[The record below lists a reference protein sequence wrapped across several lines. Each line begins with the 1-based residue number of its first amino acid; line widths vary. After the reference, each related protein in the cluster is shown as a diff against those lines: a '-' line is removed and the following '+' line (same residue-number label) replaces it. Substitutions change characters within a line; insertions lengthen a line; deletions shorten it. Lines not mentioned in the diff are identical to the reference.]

1 MAKKKEVNY
10 FDLFVDAIDC
20 SQRAAVMLR
29 EMLRENNIKID
40 DIMKLHGI
48 EHEGD
53 LIRHQIVS
61 ELSRAFITP
70 IEREDILELSRC
82 IDDLTDSIEDIA
94 TRIDMFNITSIRP
107 EAIEFINLIV
117 DAADATKEALVEF
130 KNFKKSKTI
139 NSMIINI
146 NKLEEDG
153 DKLYHDSVRRLFV
166 EEEGNIL
173 EIIRWREAFEIME
186 HCCDA
191 FEDVADIIESIIM
204 KNS

>member
-1 MAKKKEVNY
+1 
-10 FDLFVDAIDC
+10 
-20 SQRAAVMLR
+20 
-29 EMLRENNIKID
+29 
-40 DIMKLHGI
+40 MKLHGI

-70 IEREDILELSRC
+70 SGARICQALRC
-82 IDDLTDSIEDIA
+82 IDDLTDSIRGHSDPY
-94 TRIDMFNITSIRP
+94 RHFNITSIRP

-191 FEDVADIIESIIM
+191 FEDVADIIESIVM